1 MFCAIELSRLDV
13 QTAMPFSL
21 FPLNEDSSDTLL
33 DTPPLHSSVDLEA
46 IVAEQTRLQDKVG
59 MDMSE
64 SADRVL
70 ERLRRRI
77 GQLYGTTGY
86 DHTLSRLGLALITL
100 EACVSRLNQSE
111 RAISESPSLIAIIH
125 EIEKSCTTI
134 ERNAGLKKRDE
145 TAAQW
150 SALTKLIEA
159 KSEKDTTRL
168 SHIDDHLSQMR
179 KAIDSGAS
187 IEQEQFK
194 KISEQLVALREFNH
208 SENRKL
214 VASLTAI
221 HATIERCVDRL
232 SRVEYSLM
240 EARSIET
247 SSAIADW
254 PQGMQS
260 VNLSPSEADEE
271 AGHVIDPRR
280 ALAAARAA
288 AARAFSR
295 SETGRS

>member
-1 MFCAIELSRLDV
+1 M
-13 QTAMPFSL
+13 
-21 FPLNEDSSDTLL
+21 
-33 DTPPLHSSVDLEA
+33 HSSIDLEA
-46 IVAEQTRLQDKVG
+46 IVAEQTRLQDKVE

-111 RAISESPSLIAIIH
+111 RAISESPSLIAIIY

-145 TAAQW
+145 TVAQW

-159 KSEKDTTRL
+159 KSEKDAKHL

-179 KAIDSGAS
+179 KAIDRGVSV
-187 IEQEQFK
+187 EKEQFE
-194 KISEQLVALREFNH
+194 KISEQLVALRETNH

-214 VASLTAI
+214 VASLAAI
-221 HATIERCVDRL
+221 HATIERCIDRL

-247 SSAIADW
+247 SSAIAEW

-260 VNLSPSEADEE
+260 VNLSLSDVGEE
-271 AGHVIDPRR
+271 MAHTIDPRR

-295 SETGRS
+295 TEQGRN

>member
-1 MFCAIELSRLDV
+1 
-13 QTAMPFSL
+13 MPF
-21 FPLNEDSSDTLL
+21 PLSPPHEESPGTQR

-46 IVAEQTRLQDKVG
+46 IVAEQTRLQD
-59 MDMSE
+59 MIEIDMSE
-64 SADRVL
+64 SADSVL

-77 GQLYGTTGY
+77 GQLYGATGY
-86 DHTLSRLGLALITL
+86 DRTLSRLSLALLTL

-111 RAISESPSLIAIIH
+111 RTIGGSPSLVAIIH

-134 ERNAGLKKRDE
+134 ERNAGLRKRDD

-150 SALTKLIEA
+150 SALKKLIKA
-159 KSEKDTTRL
+159 KSEKDESRL
-168 SHIDDHLSQMR
+168 SHIDDHLSQLR
-179 KAIDSGAS
+179 KTIDNGTSV
-187 IEQEQFK
+187 EKKQFD

-214 VASLTAI
+214 VASLAAI

-247 SSAIADW
+247 SSAIAEW
-254 PQGMQS
+254 PLGMQS
-260 VNLSPSEADEE
+260 VNLSLSEVGEE
-271 AGHVIDPRR
+271 TTHTIDPRR

-295 SETGRS
+295 TEQGRN